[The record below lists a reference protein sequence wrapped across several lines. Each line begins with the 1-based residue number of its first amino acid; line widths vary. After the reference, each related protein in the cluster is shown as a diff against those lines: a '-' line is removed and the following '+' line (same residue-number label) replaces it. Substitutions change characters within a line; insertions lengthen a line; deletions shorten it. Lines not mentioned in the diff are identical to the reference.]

1 MAGGYAWRSRMESIL
16 RGLGFHDEDIDR
28 PLRSFSGGELTRGSL
43 ARALASNPDLLL
55 LDEPTNHLDLASLE
69 WLEDEL
75 ASLDCSVLLVSH
87 DRWFLER
94 VATGVLELERHRGK
108 VYNMKYSAYRREKA
122 EALANQA
129 ESYERQQEEIARLTR
144 FVDKFRAGTRSRQAA
159 SRQKVLDRIERVEKP
174 RTDKA
179 LAFGF
184 PRAERSGR
192 VVVEVEKLVLSAGEK
207 HLLDGAT
214 IHVERGQRV
223 ALIGPN
229 GAGKTTLVETI
240 LGRRA
245 PVSGKAK
252 LGHNVTP
259 AYFSQHTAEL
269 KDHHSVVES
278 MLAQARVKLTNTQA
292 RTILGRFLFTQD
304 EVERKVEVLSG
315 GERRRL
321 ALASL
326 VASGANFLVLDEPT
340 NHLDVE
346 SREALEDALDAY
358 DGTILLVSHDR
369 ALIDA
374 VATHT
379 ASIEGRRIAAPRRLQ
394 RLPGRQAAAARRRR
408 RSRSPPPSRRRRPRR
423 RSPAAEQKRP
433 PSACSGSSPRSRS
446 GSTRSSA
453 SSAARGAAR
462 GPRRA
467 RRPERVSAA
476 GTRHRELQEELA
488 WQLREWERLHEGA
501 PPPSWV
507 DRAGLGRWAAMA
519 AADRLQELVQ
529 RLSEDSSHLV
539 RRRSTSPRPRCA
551 RRACPLAKAV
561 AFGAGAAA
569 LAMLGL
575 FALVQAL
582 IDVLGEF
589 TPAWLAAIVAW
600 RWSSS
605 WWRGCSAFWPQG
617 RQARRPAHAGPGHG
631 RGQGRRRDPAGGA
644 A

>member
-1 MAGGYAWRSRMESIL
+1 VATLHVTGLSKGYGANVVFDDVSFRLPPRERLALIGRNGAGKTTLLRTIAGELDPDAGTIGVPRGYRVALHDQRPPLQREITLAAYVGEGLSDVRAAEEQLAELEGRMAAGDGSDETLRSYDAAQAALEAAGGYAWRSRMESIL

-94 VATGVLELERHRGK
+94 VATGVLELERGRGK
-108 VYNMKYSAYRREKA
+108 VYNMRYSAYRREKA
-122 EALANQA
+122 DALANQA
-129 ESYERQQEEIARLTR
+129 DAYERQQEEMARLQR

-159 SRQKVLDRIERVEKP
+159 SRQKMLDRIERVEKP
-174 RTDKA
+174 RHDKA

-184 PRAERSGR
+184 ARAERSGR
-192 VVVEVEKLVLSAGEK
+192 IVVEVEKLVLTAGDK
-207 HLLDGAT
+207 ALLDGAT
-214 IHVERGQRV
+214 VHVERGQRV

-259 AYFSQHTAEL
+259 AYFSQHAAEL
-269 KDHHSVVES
+269 KEHHSVVES

-346 SREALEDALDAY
+346 SREALEEALDAY

-379 ASIEGRRIAAPRRLQ
+379 ASIEDRRIVLRHGDYNDYLEAKAGGGEAPQKPAPKPAPRAAP
-394 RLPGRQAAAARRRR
+394 AKK
-408 RSRSPPPSRRRRPRR
+408 
-423 RSPAAEQKRP
+423 PAAQAPPKKRP
-433 PSACSGSSPRSRS
+433 SQRVLREITQIEAKIEQLEQEQQRIETELADPEVLGDA
-446 GSTRSSA
+446 
-453 SSAARGAAR
+453 
-462 GPRRA
+462 
-467 RRPERVSAA
+467 ERVSAA
-476 GTRHRELQEELA
+476 GIRHRELQEELA
-488 WQLREWERLHEGA
+488 WKLREWEQ
-501 PPPSWV
+501 
-507 DRAGLGRWAAMA
+507 
-519 AADRLQELVQ
+519 LQEQ
-529 RLSEDSSHLV
+529 
-539 RRRSTSPRPRCA
+539 
-551 RRACPLAKAV
+551 
-561 AFGAGAAA
+561 AATA
-569 LAMLGL
+569 
-575 FALVQAL
+575 
-582 IDVLGEF
+582 
-589 TPAWLAAIVAW
+589 
-600 RWSSS
+600 
-605 WWRGCSAFWPQG
+605 
-617 RQARRPAHAGPGHG
+617 
-631 RGQGRRRDPAGGA
+631 
-644 A
+644 